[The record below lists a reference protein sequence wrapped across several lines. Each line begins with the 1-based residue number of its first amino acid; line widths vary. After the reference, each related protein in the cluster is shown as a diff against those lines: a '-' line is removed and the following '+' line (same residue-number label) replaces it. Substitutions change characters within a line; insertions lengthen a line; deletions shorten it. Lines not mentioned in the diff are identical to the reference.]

1 MGSIPGLGRSPGGGF
16 DNLLEYSCLENPMD
30 RVVWQSKVHR
40 VAKSQTGSDLALVY
54 IEELEK
60 DMASLSCV
68 LAWRIPWREDPGW
81 LQSTGL
87 QRVRHNLATKPPTT
101 TTTLSNTYCLER
113 FTEKNNL
120 SIFPQIS

>member
-68 LAWRIPWREDPGW
+68 LAWRIPWREDPGV
-81 LQSTGL
+81 L
-87 QRVRHNLATKPPTT
+87 
-101 TTTLSNTYCLER
+101 
-113 FTEKNNL
+113 
-120 SIFPQIS
+120 

>member
-1 MGSIPGLGRSPGGGF
+1 
-16 DNLLEYSCLENPMD
+16 MD

-68 LAWRIPWREDPGW
+68 LAWRIPWREYPG
-81 LQSTGL
+81 GL
-87 QRVRHNLATKPPTT
+87 
-101 TTTLSNTYCLER
+101 
-113 FTEKNNL
+113 
-120 SIFPQIS
+120 

>member
-1 MGSIPGLGRSPGGGF
+1 MVKNPPAKTGDIRDAGSTPGLGRSPGGGF

-87 QRVRHNLATKPPTT
+87 QRVRHNLATKQSRGITPA
-101 TTTLSNTYCLER
+101 N
-113 FTEKNNL
+113 
-120 SIFPQIS
+120 